1 MKFEA
6 WTLLQCLSIGSISLE
21 DQSIMMDL
29 NFYHL
34 YRLQLPQPQL
44 FPLESPQIKL
54 NNHWKMTLIL
64 QIILDPQTHP
74 YSFSEK
80 IDYDKEHKEV
90 KTKKVEEN
98 DDNQA
103 QELHHQTNRI

>member
-1 MKFEA
+1 
-6 WTLLQCLSIGSISLE
+6 
-21 DQSIMMDL
+21 
-29 NFYHL
+29 
-34 YRLQLPQPQL
+34 
-44 FPLESPQIKL
+44 
-54 NNHWKMTLIL
+54 MTLIL